1 MKQIFDALS
10 EDCSKV
16 TTQRYSTSF
25 CLAIYLLSKEMRVP
39 IYSIYGFVRLAD
51 EIVDSFH
58 GYNKKYLLDKF
69 KQDCFDSIEQRISLN
84 PILNSFQKVVNEYQI
99 EHQLINQFLHSME
112 MDLEQNKY
120 NSAMYD
126 EYILGSAQAV
136 GLMCLQIFTAGNNQT
151 YEHLKTSAM
160 KLGSAFQKVN
170 FLRDAQA
177 DYKSLDRTYFP
188 DVDLT
193 AFSNAEKKKIENDI
207 EQDFAD
213 ALIGIKQLPVTAK
226 SGVYLAYIYYRQ
238 LFNKIKRT
246 SADRVLSTRIRIS
259 NLQKIGLMCD
269 SLIRYKLNVL

>member
-1 MKQIFDALS
+1 MKQTFDLLS
-10 EDCSKV
+10 EDCSKI

-25 CLAIYLLSKEMRVP
+25 SLAIYLLSKEMRMP

-58 GYNKKYLLDKF
+58 GYDKKYLLDKL
-69 KQDCFDSIEQRISLN
+69 KQDLFDSIDRRISLN

-120 NSAMYD
+120 TLEKYD
-126 EYILGSAQAV
+126 EYILGSAQVV
-136 GLMCLQIFTAGNNQT
+136 GLMCLQIFTAGNKEA
-151 YEHLKTSAM
+151 YEHLKMSAM

-170 FLRDAQA
+170 FLRDLQA
-177 DYKSLDRTYFP
+177 DYKTLDRTYFP
-188 DVDLT
+188 EVDLT
-193 AFSNAEKKKIENDI
+193 AFSNDEKKKIENDI
-207 EQDFAD
+207 EKDFAE
-213 ALIGIKQLPVTAK
+213 ALVGIKQLPASAR
-226 SGVYLAYIYYRQ
+226 SGVYLAYVYYRQ

-246 SADRVLSTRIRIS
+246 SADRVLSARIRIS